1 MRNMQK
7 FNMKVLS
14 KSRFKQGLE
23 CPNKLYFSNNK
34 QVFHNVKNNDTFLQA
49 LASGG
54 FQVEEY
60 ARLQYPGGVLVD
72 APYENND
79 YQDLA
84 DQTYELLKQENVVI
98 YEAAFYVDDL
108 FIRTD
113 VLVKK
118 GTHIKL
124 IEVKAKSIDPSEPH
138 NFVGKSKKMV
148 SSWKPYL
155 FDLAFQTYVTQRCL
169 PTYTITPY
177 LCLVDKT
184 KSATVD
190 GLNQFFRIKKD
201 PNNRTGVTVKVDDIS
216 HLGENIL
223 HQENLSEVV
232 LKIHN
237 GDYTYYDN
245 LNFHEAV
252 KLLSEIRM
260 QNYYPNWPAQF
271 SACKKCEFKKD
282 DSEKGKIKQSGFEHC
297 FKTQYQWTDQDFKK
311 STIFNVWDLKDPK
324 LMEQGLLFK
333 SQLTPEDIKY
343 KEAAGKLSRTERQWL
358 QIEKERDDDFT
369 EFVDIEGLKQEIDT
383 WVYPLH
389 FIDFETSTVPLPF
402 HTGRKPYEQIAFQF
416 SHHIYYQDGRIE
428 HANQY
433 INSTAG
439 EFPNFEFIEHLQKAL
454 SNDQGTIFKFATHEN
469 TILNAIRAQLKVSNT
484 PNKESL
490 VSFIESISHNTGDN
504 PDKWT
509 VPTRKFNK
517 GTRDMVDIC
526 KVVKNY
532 YYNPH
537 TFGSNSIKKVLPAV
551 LKSSQFV
558 QEKYSKPIGVIAVS
572 SKNLPDNHIW
582 LTKQEN
588 KIIDPYKTLP
598 PVHKNISQEEIEAR
612 LSNIDNIDDGGAAL
626 TAYGKI
632 QYTDMTEK
640 EREDISDALKRYCEL
655 DTLAMVMI
663 YEHLKSI
670 V

>member
-1 MRNMQK
+1 MIA
-7 FNMKVLS
+7 LS

-34 QVFHNVKNNDTFLQA
+34 EVYHNIKNNDPFLQA

-60 ARLQYPGGVLVD
+60 ARLQYPRGVLVD
-72 APYENND
+72 APYHENN

-84 DQTYELLKQENVVI
+84 NQTSELLKQENVVI
-98 YEAAFYVDDL
+98 YEAAFYFDDL

-118 GTHIKL
+118 GTHIKI
-124 IEVKAKSIDPSEPH
+124 IEVKAKSLDPSQPN
-138 NFVGKSKKMV
+138 NFVGKSKKLV
-148 SSWKPYL
+148 GSWKPYL

-184 KSATVD
+184 KYATVD

-201 PNNRTGVTVKVDDIS
+201 PNNRTGVTVKVEDIS
-216 HLGENIL
+216 QLGENIL

-232 LKIHN
+232 SKIHN
-237 GDYTYYDN
+237 GDYMYYDN
-245 LNFHEAV
+245 LNFQEAV
-252 KLLSEIRM
+252 KLLSDIRIKK
-260 QNYYPNWPAQF
+260 YYPNWPAQF

-324 LMEQGLLFK
+324 LMQQGFLFK
-333 SQLTPEDIKY
+333 SQLSPEDIKY

-358 QIEKERDDDFT
+358 QIEKERNNDFT
-369 EFVDIEGLKQEIDT
+369 EFVDIEGLKAEMNT

-416 SHHIYYQDGRIE
+416 SHHIYHKDGRIE

-433 INSTAG
+433 INTTAG
-439 EFPNFEFIEHLQKAL
+439 EFPNFEFIEQLQKAL
-454 SNDQGTIFKFATHEN
+454 SKDEGTIFKFATHEN
-469 TILNAIRAQLKVSNT
+469 TILNAIRAQLKASDA

-490 VSFIESISHNTGDN
+490 ISFIESISHHTKKN
-504 PDKWT
+504 PDTWI
-509 VPTRKFNK
+509 VPNRKQNQ
-517 GTRDMVDIC
+517 GTRDMVDLC
-526 KVVKNY
+526 KVVVKY

-558 QEKYSKPIGVIAVS
+558 QEKYSRPINEIQVTSINIPS
-572 SKNLPDNHIW
+572 DHTW
-582 LTKQEN
+582 LTVKNGE
-588 KIIDPYKTLP
+588 IVDPYKTLP
-598 PVHKNISQEEIEAR
+598 PVYDNISQDEIETR
-612 LSNIDNIDDGGAAL
+612 LSDMKNIDDGGAAL
-626 TAYGKI
+626 TAYGKM

-670 V
+670 I

>member
-1 MRNMQK
+1 MIA
-7 FNMKVLS
+7 LS

-34 QVFHNVKNNDTFLQA
+34 EVYYNVKNNDPFLQA

-60 ARLQYPGGVLVD
+60 ARLQYPGGVLIED
-72 APYENND
+72 PQDRKIYD

-84 DQTYELLKQENVVI
+84 DQTSELLKQENVVI
-98 YEAAFYVDDL
+98 YEAAFYIDDL

-118 GTHIKL
+118 GTHIQL
-124 IEVKAKSIDPSEPH
+124 IEVKAKSLDPSENY
-138 NFVGKSKKMV
+138 NFVGKSKKIV

-155 FDLAFQTYVTQRCL
+155 FDLAFQTYVTKLCL

-190 GLNQFFRIKKD
+190 GLNQFFRVKKD
-201 PNNRTGVTVKVDDIS
+201 PNNRTGVKVKIDDIS
-216 HLGENIL
+216 QLGENIL

-232 LKIHN
+232 SKIHN

-282 DSEKGKIKQSGFEHC
+282 DSEKGKIKQSGFEYC
-297 FKTQYQWTDQDFKK
+297 FKTQYQWTDKDFKNP
-311 STIFNVWDLKDPK
+311 TIFNVWDLKDPK
-324 LMEQGLLFK
+324 LMQQGLLFK

-358 QIEKERDDDFT
+358 QIEKERDNDFT
-369 EFVDIEGLKQEIDT
+369 EFVDIEGLKAEMDT

-402 HTGRKPYEQIAFQF
+402 HTGRKPYEQIAFQY
-416 SHHIYYQDGRIE
+416 SHHIYHEDGRIE
-428 HANQY
+428 HANEY
-433 INSTAG
+433 INTTAG
-439 EFPNFEFIEHLQKAL
+439 AFPNFEFVESLQQAL
-454 SNDQGTIFKFATHEN
+454 SKDEGTIFKFATHEN
-469 TILNAIRAQLKVSNT
+469 TILNAIRTQLKASDT
-484 PNKESL
+484 PKKESL
-490 VSFIESISHNTGDN
+490 ISFIEAISHPTNDN
-504 PDKWT
+504 PDPWI
-509 VPTRKFNK
+509 VPTRKQNQ
-517 GTRDMVDIC
+517 GTRDMVDLC
-526 KVVKNY
+526 KVIIKY

-558 QEKYSKPIGVIAVS
+558 QKKYSKPIGAIAVS

-582 LTKQEN
+582 LTKREN
-588 KIIDPYKTLP
+588 EIISPYKTLP
-598 PVHKNISQEEIEAR
+598 PVYDNISQEEIEAR
-612 LSNIDNIDDGGAAL
+612 LSNIENVDDGGAAL
-626 TAYGKI
+626 TAYGKT

-640 EREDISDALKRYCEL
+640 ERQDISDALKRYCEL

-670 V
+670 VK

>member
-1 MRNMQK
+1 M
-7 FNMKVLS
+7 
-14 KSRFKQGLE
+14 
-23 CPNKLYFSNNK
+23 Y
-34 QVFHNVKNNDTFLQA
+34 HNVKNEDTFLQA

-84 DQTYELLKQENVVI
+84 DQTSELLKQENIVI
-98 YEAAFYVDDL
+98 YEAAFYLDDL

-124 IEVKAKSIDPSEPH
+124 IEVKAKSLDPSEPH

-169 PTYTITPY
+169 PSYTITPY

-190 GLNQFFRIKKD
+190 GLNQFFRVKKD
-201 PNNRTGVTVKVDDIS
+201 PNNRTGVTVKVNDIS
-216 HLGENIL
+216 QLGENIL

-232 LKIHN
+232 SKIHN
-237 GDYTYYDN
+237 GDYKYYDN

-260 QNYYPNWPAQF
+260 KNYYPNWPAQF

-282 DSEKGKIKQSGFEHC
+282 DSEYGKIKQSGFEHC

-311 STIFNVWDLKDPK
+311 PTIFNVWDLKDPK
-324 LMEQGLLFK
+324 LMEQGKLFK
-333 SQLTPEDIKY
+333 SQLSPEDIKY

-358 QIEKERDDDFT
+358 QIEKERDNDFA
-369 EFVDIEGLKQEIDT
+369 EFVDVEGLKSEMDI

-402 HTGRKPYEQIAFQF
+402 HAGRKPYEQIAFQY
-416 SHHIYYQDGRIE
+416 SHHIYYQ
-428 HANQY
+428 
-433 INSTAG
+433 
-439 EFPNFEFIEHLQKAL
+439 
-454 SNDQGTIFKFATHEN
+454 
-469 TILNAIRAQLKVSNT
+469 
-484 PNKESL
+484 
-490 VSFIESISHNTGDN
+490 
-504 PDKWT
+504 
-509 VPTRKFNK
+509 
-517 GTRDMVDIC
+517 
-526 KVVKNY
+526 
-532 YYNPH
+532 
-537 TFGSNSIKKVLPAV
+537 VL
-551 LKSSQFV
+551 
-558 QEKYSKPIGVIAVS
+558 
-572 SKNLPDNHIW
+572 
-582 LTKQEN
+582 
-588 KIIDPYKTLP
+588 
-598 PVHKNISQEEIEAR
+598 
-612 LSNIDNIDDGGAAL
+612 
-626 TAYGKI
+626 
-632 QYTDMTEK
+632 
-640 EREDISDALKRYCEL
+640 
-655 DTLAMVMI
+655 
-663 YEHLKSI
+663 
-670 V
+670 

>member
-1 MRNMQK
+1 MIA
-7 FNMKVLS
+7 LS

-34 QVFHNVKNNDTFLQA
+34 EVYHNVKNNDPFLQA

-60 ARLQYPGGVLVD
+60 ARLQYPNGVLVD
-72 APYENND
+72 SPYEDNN

-84 DQTYELLKQENVVI
+84 DQTTELLKQENVTI

-118 GTHIKL
+118 GKNIKL
-124 IEVKAKSIDPSEPH
+124 IEVKAKSVDPNDPY
-138 NFVGKSKKMV
+138 NFIGKSNKIV

-169 PTYTITPY
+169 PSFDVTPY

-184 KSATVD
+184 KAATVN
-190 GLNQFFRIKKD
+190 GLNQLFRVTKE
-201 PNNRTGVTVKVDDIS
+201 PGHRTGVTVKQKDVNRLGDNLL
-216 HLGENIL
+216 HLEPL
-223 HQENLSEVV
+223 ADVV
-232 LKIHN
+232 SKIHN
-237 GDYTYYDN
+237 GFYSYYDN
-245 LNFHEAV
+245 LNFHEAL
-252 KLLSEIRM
+252 KLLSEIRIK
-260 QNYYPNWPAQF
+260 NFYPNWPAQF

-282 DSEKGKIKQSGFEHC
+282 DSQDGMSKQSGFEHC
-297 FKTQYQWTDQDFKK
+297 FKTQYHWTTNDFKK
-311 STIFNVWDLKDPK
+311 PNIFNVWDLKDPK
-324 LMEQGLLFK
+324 LMQQGKLFK

-369 EFVDIEGLKQEIDT
+369 EFVDIEGLKAEMET
-383 WVYPLH
+383 WVPPLH

-416 SHHIYYQDGRIE
+416 SHHIYHEDGRIE
-428 HANQY
+428 HANEY
-433 INSTAG
+433 INTTAG

-454 SNDQGTIFKFATHEN
+454 SKDEGTIFKFAKHEN
-469 TILNAIRAQLKVSNT
+469 TILNAIRAQLKASNT

-490 VSFIESISHNTGDN
+490 VSFIESISHPTRDN
-504 PDKWT
+504 PDQWT
-509 VPTRKFNK
+509 VPPRIYDR
-517 GTRDMVDIC
+517 GTRNMVDLC
-526 KVVKNY
+526 KVVVNY

-558 QEKYSKPIGVIAVS
+558 QEKYSKPIGAIGVS
-572 SKNLPDNHIW
+572 SKNLPDDHIW
-582 LTKQEN
+582 LKKVDNE
-588 KIIDPYKTLP
+588 IIDPYKSLP

-640 EREDISDALKRYCEL
+640 EREDIAEALKRYCEL

-663 YEHLKSI
+663 YEHLKSLLI
-670 V
+670 KI

>member
-1 MRNMQK
+1 
-7 FNMKVLS
+7 MKALS

-34 QVFHNVKNNDTFLQA
+34 QVFHNVKNEDSFLQA

-60 ARLQYPGGVLVD
+60 ARLQYPGGVLIED
-72 APYENND
+72 PEDRENYD

-84 DQTYELLKQENVVI
+84 NQTSELLKQENVVI
-98 YEAAFYVDDL
+98 YEAAFYFDDL

-118 GTHIKL
+118 GTHIQL
-124 IEVKAKSIDPSEPH
+124 IEVKAKSINPSQPH
-138 NFVGKSKKMV
+138 NFVGKSKKLV

-184 KSATVD
+184 KSATID
-190 GLNQFFRIKKD
+190 GLNQFFRVKKD
-201 PNNRTGVTVKVDDIS
+201 PNNRTGVTVKVDDIRQ
-216 HLGENIL
+216 LGENIL

-232 LKIHN
+232 SKIHN

-245 LNFHEAV
+245 LNFKEAV

-297 FKTQYQWTDQDFKK
+297 FTTQYHWTDQDFKK

-324 LMEQGLLFK
+324 LMQQGLLFK
-333 SQLTPEDIKY
+333 SQLSPEDIKY

-358 QIEKERDDDFT
+358 QIEKERNDDFT
-369 EFVDIEGLKQEIDT
+369 EFVDIEGLKQEMDT

-416 SHHIYYQDGRIE
+416 SHHIYHKDGRIE

-433 INSTAG
+433 INTTAG
-439 EFPNFEFIEHLQKAL
+439 EFPNFEFIEQLQKAL
-454 SNDQGTIFKFATHEN
+454 SKDEGTIFKFATHEN
-469 TILNAIRAQLKVSNT
+469 TILNAIRAQLKKSDA

-490 VSFIESISHNTGDN
+490 ISFIESISHHTKKN
-504 PDKWT
+504 PDTWI
-509 VPTRKFNK
+509 VPNRKQNQ
-517 GTRDMVDIC
+517 GTRDMVDLC
-526 KVVKNY
+526 KVVVKY

-558 QEKYSKPIGVIAVS
+558 QEKYSRPINEIQVTSINIPS
-572 SKNLPDNHIW
+572 DHIW
-582 LTKQEN
+582 LTVKNGE
-588 KIIDPYKTLP
+588 IVDPYKTLP
-598 PVHKNISQEEIEAR
+598 PVYDNISQDEIETR
-612 LSNIDNIDDGGAAL
+612 LSDMKNIDDGGAAL

-632 QYTDMTEK
+632 QYTDMSVK

-663 YEHLKSI
+663 YEHLKSL

>member
-1 MRNMQK
+1 
-7 FNMKVLS
+7 MKALS

-34 QVFHNVKNNDTFLQA
+34 QVFHNVKNEDSFLQA

-60 ARLQYPGGVLVD
+60 ARLQYPGGVLIED
-72 APYENND
+72 PEDRENYD

-84 DQTYELLKQENVVI
+84 NQTSELLKQENVVI
-98 YEAAFYVDDL
+98 YEAAFYFDDL

-118 GTHIKL
+118 GTHIQL
-124 IEVKAKSIDPSEPH
+124 IEVKAKSINPSQPH
-138 NFVGKSKKMV
+138 NFVGKSKKLV

-184 KSATVD
+184 KSATID
-190 GLNQFFRIKKD
+190 GLNQFFRVKKD
-201 PNNRTGVTVKVDDIS
+201 PNNRTGVTVKVDDIRQ
-216 HLGENIL
+216 LGENIL

-232 LKIHN
+232 SKIHN

-245 LNFHEAV
+245 LNFKEAV

-297 FKTQYQWTDQDFKK
+297 FKTQYHWTDQDFKK

-324 LMEQGLLFK
+324 LMQQGLLFK
-333 SQLTPEDIKY
+333 SQLSPEDIKY

-358 QIEKERDDDFT
+358 QIEKERNDDFT
-369 EFVDIEGLKQEIDT
+369 EFVDIEGLKQEMDT

-416 SHHIYYQDGRIE
+416 SHHIYYKDGRIE

-439 EFPNFEFIEHLQKAL
+439 EFPNFEFIEQLQKAL
-454 SNDQGTIFKFATHEN
+454 SKDEGTIFKFATHEN
-469 TILNAIRAQLKVSNT
+469 TILNAIRAQLKVSDA

-490 VSFIESISHNTGDN
+490 ISFIESISHHTKKN
-504 PDKWT
+504 PDTWI
-509 VPTRKFNK
+509 VPNRKQNQ
-517 GTRDMVDIC
+517 GTRDMVDLC
-526 KVVKNY
+526 KVVVKY

-558 QEKYSKPIGVIAVS
+558 QEKYSRPINEIQVTSINIPS
-572 SKNLPDNHIW
+572 DHIW
-582 LTKQEN
+582 LTVKNGE
-588 KIIDPYKTLP
+588 IVDPYKTLP
-598 PVHKNISQEEIEAR
+598 PVYDNINQDEIETR
-612 LSNIDNIDDGGAAL
+612 LSDMENIDDGGAAL

-632 QYTDMTEK
+632 QYTDMSVK
-640 EREDISDALKRYCEL
+640 EREDISEALKRYCEL

-663 YEHLKSI
+663 YEHLKSL

>member
-1 MRNMQK
+1 MIA
-7 FNMKVLS
+7 LS

-34 QVFHNVKNNDTFLQA
+34 EVFHNVKNNDPFLQA

-72 APYENND
+72 APYHENN

-84 DQTYELLKQENVVI
+84 NQTSELLKQENVVI
-98 YEAAFYVDDL
+98 YEAAFYFDDL

-118 GTHIKL
+118 GTHIQL
-124 IEVKAKSIDPSEPH
+124 IEVKAKSLDPSQSH
-138 NFVGKSKKMV
+138 NFVGKSKKLV
-148 SSWKPYL
+148 GSWKPYL

-201 PNNRTGVTVKVDDIS
+201 PNNRTGVTVKVEDIS
-216 HLGENIL
+216 QLGENIL

-232 LKIHN
+232 SKIHN
-237 GDYTYYDN
+237 GDYMYYDN

-252 KLLSEIRM
+252 KLLSDIRIK
-260 QNYYPNWPAQF
+260 NYYPNWPAQF

-282 DSEKGKIKQSGFEHC
+282 DSEDGKIKKSGFEHC
-297 FKTQYQWTDQDFKK
+297 FKTQYHWTDQDFKK

-324 LMEQGLLFK
+324 LMQQGLLFK
-333 SQLTPEDIKY
+333 SQLSPEDIKY

-358 QIEKERDDDFT
+358 QIEKERNDDFT
-369 EFVDIEGLKQEIDT
+369 EFVDIEGLKQEMDT

-416 SHHIYYQDGRIE
+416 SHHIYHKDRRIE

-433 INSTAG
+433 INTTAG
-439 EFPNFEFIEHLQKAL
+439 EFPNFEFIEQLQKAL
-454 SNDQGTIFKFATHEN
+454 SKDEGTIFKFATHEN
-469 TILNAIRAQLKVSNT
+469 TILNAIRAQLKKSDA

-490 VSFIESISHNTGDN
+490 ISFIESISHHTKKN
-504 PDKWT
+504 PDTWI
-509 VPTRKFNK
+509 VPNRKQNH
-517 GTRDMVDIC
+517 GTRDMVDLC
-526 KVVKNY
+526 KVVVKY

-558 QEKYSKPIGVIAVS
+558 QEKYSRPINEIQVTSINIPS
-572 SKNLPDNHIW
+572 DHIW
-582 LTKQEN
+582 LTVKNGE
-588 KIIDPYKTLP
+588 IVDPYKTLP
-598 PVHKNISQEEIEAR
+598 PVYDNISQDEIETR
-612 LSNIDNIDDGGAAL
+612 LSDMKNIDDGGAAL

-632 QYTDMTEK
+632 QYTDMSVK

-663 YEHLKSI
+663 YEHLKSL

>member
-1 MRNMQK
+1 MIA
-7 FNMKVLS
+7 LS
-14 KSRFKQGLE
+14 KSRFKLGLE

-34 QVFHNVKNNDTFLQA
+34 EVYHNVKNDDPFLQA

-60 ARLQYPGGVLVD
+60 ARLQYPNGVLVD
-72 APYENND
+72 SPYEDNN

-84 DQTYELLKQENVVI
+84 DQTTELLKQENVTI

-118 GTHIKL
+118 GKNIKL
-124 IEVKAKSIDPSEPH
+124 IEVKAKSVDPNDPY
-138 NFVGKSKKMV
+138 NFIGKSNKIV

-169 PTYTITPY
+169 PSFHVTPY

-184 KSATVD
+184 KAATVN
-190 GLNQFFRIKKD
+190 GLNQLFRVTKE
-201 PNNRTGVTVKVDDIS
+201 PGHRTGVTVKQKDVNRLGDNLL
-216 HLGENIL
+216 HLEPL
-223 HQENLSEVV
+223 ADVV
-232 LKIHN
+232 SKIHN
-237 GDYTYYDN
+237 GFYSYYDN
-245 LNFHEAV
+245 LNFHEAL
-252 KLLSEIRM
+252 KLLSEIRIK
-260 QNYYPNWPAQF
+260 NYYPNWPAQF

-282 DSEKGKIKQSGFEHC
+282 DSQDGMSKQSGFEHC
-297 FKTQYQWTDQDFKK
+297 FKTQYHWTTNDFKK
-311 STIFNVWDLKDPK
+311 PNIFNVWDLKDPK
-324 LMEQGLLFK
+324 LMEQGKLFK

-369 EFVDIEGLKQEIDT
+369 EFVDIEGLKAEMDT

-402 HTGRKPYEQIAFQF
+402 HIGRKPYEQIAFQF
-416 SHHIYYQDGRIE
+416 SHHIYHEDGRIE
-428 HANQY
+428 HANEY
-433 INSTAG
+433 INTTAG

-454 SNDQGTIFKFATHEN
+454 SKDEGTIFKFAKHEN
-469 TILNAIRAQLKVSNT
+469 TILNAIRAQLKASNT

-490 VSFIESISHNTGDN
+490 VSFIESISHPTRDN
-504 PDKWT
+504 IDQWT
-509 VPTRKFNK
+509 VPPRMYDK
-517 GTRDMVDIC
+517 GTRDMVDLC
-526 KVVKNY
+526 KVVVNY

-558 QEKYSKPIGVIAVS
+558 QEKYSKPIGAIGVS

-582 LTKQEN
+582 LKKLDNE
-588 KIIDPYKTLP
+588 IIDPYKSLP

-640 EREDISDALKRYCEL
+640 EREDIAEALKRYCEL

-663 YEHLKSI
+663 YEHLKFLAE
-670 V
+670 

>member
-1 MRNMQK
+1 MIA
-7 FNMKVLS
+7 LS

-34 QVFHNVKNNDTFLQA
+34 EVYYNVKNNDPFLQA

-60 ARLQYPGGVLVD
+60 ARLQYPGGVLIED
-72 APYENND
+72 PQDRKIYD

-84 DQTYELLKQENVVI
+84 DQTSELLKQENVVI
-98 YEAAFYVDDL
+98 YEAAFYIDDL

-118 GTHIKL
+118 GAHIQL
-124 IEVKAKSIDPSEPH
+124 IEVKAKSLDPSENY
-138 NFVGKSKKMV
+138 NFVGKSKKIV

-155 FDLAFQTYVTQRCL
+155 FDLAFQTYVTKLCL

-190 GLNQFFRIKKD
+190 GLNQFFRVKKD
-201 PNNRTGVTVKVDDIS
+201 PNNRTGVKVKIDDIS
-216 HLGENIL
+216 QLGENIL

-232 LKIHN
+232 SKIHN

-282 DSEKGKIKQSGFEHC
+282 DSEKGKIKQSGFEYC
-297 FKTQYQWTDQDFKK
+297 FKTQYQWTDKDFKNP
-311 STIFNVWDLKDPK
+311 TIFNVWDLKDPK
-324 LMEQGLLFK
+324 LMQQGLLFK

-358 QIEKERDDDFT
+358 QIEKERDNDFT
-369 EFVDIEGLKQEIDT
+369 EFVDIKGLKSEMDN

-402 HTGRKPYEQIAFQF
+402 HTGRKPYEQIAFQY
-416 SHHIYYQDGRIE
+416 SHHIYYENGRIE
-428 HANQY
+428 HANEY
-433 INSTAG
+433 INTTAG
-439 EFPNFEFIEHLQKAL
+439 AFPNFEFVESLQQAL
-454 SNDQGTIFKFATHEN
+454 SKDEGTIFKFATHEN
-469 TILNAIRAQLKVSNT
+469 TILNAIRTQLKASDT
-484 PNKESL
+484 PKKESL
-490 VSFIESISHNTGDN
+490 ISFIEAISHPTNDN
-504 PDKWT
+504 PDPWI
-509 VPTRKFNK
+509 VPTRKQNQ
-517 GTRDMVDIC
+517 GTRDMVDLC
-526 KVVKNY
+526 KVIIKY

-558 QEKYSKPIGVIAVS
+558 QKKYSKPIGAIAVS

-582 LTKQEN
+582 LTKREN
-588 KIIDPYKTLP
+588 EIISPYKTLP
-598 PVHKNISQEEIEAR
+598 PVYDNISQEEIEAR
-612 LSNIDNIDDGGAAL
+612 LSNIENVDDGGAAL

-640 EREDISDALKRYCEL
+640 ERQDISDALKRYCEL

-670 V
+670 VK

>member
-1 MRNMQK
+1 MIA
-7 FNMKVLS
+7 LS

-34 QVFHNVKNNDTFLQA
+34 EVFHNVKNNDPFLQA

-72 APYENND
+72 APYHENN

-84 DQTYELLKQENVVI
+84 DQTSKLLKLENVVI
-98 YEAAFYVDDL
+98 YEAAFNFDDL

-118 GTHIKL
+118 GTHIQL
-124 IEVKAKSIDPSEPH
+124 IEVKAKSLDPNQSY
-138 NFVGKSKKMV
+138 NFVGKSKKLV

-201 PNNRTGVTVKVDDIS
+201 PNSKTGVKKTFKQVS
-216 HLGENIL
+216 QLGENIL

-237 GDYTYYDN
+237 GYHTYYDN

-252 KLLSEIRM
+252 KLLSDIRIK
-260 QNYYPNWPAQF
+260 NYYPNWPAQF

-282 DSEKGKIKQSGFEHC
+282 DSEDGKIKQSGFEHC
-297 FKTQYQWTDQDFKK
+297 FKTQYHWTDQDFKK

-324 LMEQGLLFK
+324 LMQQGLLFK
-333 SQLTPEDIKY
+333 SQLSPEDIKY

-358 QIEKERDDDFT
+358 QIEKERNDDFT
-369 EFVDIEGLKQEIDT
+369 EFVDIEGLKQEMDT

-416 SHHIYYQDGRIE
+416 SHHIYYKDGRIE

-439 EFPNFEFIEHLQKAL
+439 EFPNFEFIEQLQKAL
-454 SNDQGTIFKFATHEN
+454 SKDEGTIFKFATHEN
-469 TILNAIRAQLKVSNT
+469 TILNAIRAQLKASDA

-490 VSFIESISHNTGDN
+490 ISFIESISHHTKKN
-504 PDKWT
+504 PDTWI
-509 VPTRKFNK
+509 VQNRKQNQ
-517 GTRDMVDIC
+517 GTRDMVDLC
-526 KVVKNY
+526 KVVVKY

-558 QEKYSKPIGVIAVS
+558 QEKYSRPINEIQVT
-572 SKNLPDNHIW
+572 SKNIPSDHIW
-582 LTKQEN
+582 LTVKNGE
-588 KIIDPYKTLP
+588 IVDPYKTLP
-598 PVHKNISQEEIEAR
+598 PVYDNINQDEIETR
-612 LSNIDNIDDGGAAL
+612 LSDMENIDDGGAAL

-632 QYTDMTEK
+632 QYTDMSVK

-663 YEHLKSI
+663 YEHLKSL

>member
-1 MRNMQK
+1 
-7 FNMKVLS
+7 MKALS

-34 QVFHNVKNNDTFLQA
+34 EVYHNVKNNDPFLQA

-60 ARLQYPGGVLVD
+60 ARLQYPGGVLIED
-72 APYENND
+72 PQDRKIYD

-84 DQTYELLKQENVVI
+84 DQTSELLKQENVVI
-98 YEAAFYVDDL
+98 YEAAFYIDDL

-118 GTHIKL
+118 GTHIQL
-124 IEVKAKSIDPSEPH
+124 IEVKAKSLDPSENY
-138 NFVGKSKKMV
+138 NFVGKSKKIV

-155 FDLAFQTYVTQRCL
+155 FDLAFQTYVTKLCL

-190 GLNQFFRIKKD
+190 GLNQFFRVKKD
-201 PNNRTGVTVKVDDIS
+201 PNNRTGVKVKIDDIS
-216 HLGENIL
+216 QLGENIL

-232 LKIHN
+232 SKIHN

-282 DSEKGKIKQSGFEHC
+282 DSEKGNIKQSGFEHC
-297 FKTQYQWTDQDFKK
+297 FKTQYQWTDQDFKNP
-311 STIFNVWDLKDPK
+311 TIFNIWDLKDPK
-324 LMEQGLLFK
+324 LMEQGKLFK

-358 QIEKERDDDFT
+358 QIEKERDNDFT
-369 EFVDIEGLKQEIDT
+369 EFVDIEGLKSEMNT

-416 SHHIYYQDGRIE
+416 SHHIYYEDGRIE

-433 INSTAG
+433 INSIAG
-439 EFPNFEFIEHLQKAL
+439 EFPNFEFVESLQQAL
-454 SNDQGTIFKFATHEN
+454 SEDEGTIFKFATHEN
-469 TILNAIRAQLKVSNT
+469 TILNAIRTQLKASDD

-490 VSFIESISHNTGDN
+490 ISFIESISHPTKGN
-504 PDKWT
+504 PDPWIM
-509 VPTRKFNK
+509 PLRKQNQ
-517 GTRDMVDIC
+517 GTRDMVDLC
-526 KVVKNY
+526 KVVVNY

-551 LKSSQFV
+551 LNSSKFIQN
-558 QEKYSKPIGVIAVS
+558 KYSRSIGNIAVS
-572 SKNLPDNHIW
+572 SKNLPDDHVW

-588 KIIDPYKTLP
+588 KIISPYKTLP
-598 PVHKNISQEEIEAR
+598 PVFENISQDEIETR
-612 LSNIDNIDDGGAAL
+612 LSDIENIDDGGAAL

-632 QYTDMTEK
+632 QYTDMSEK
-640 EREDISDALKRYCEL
+640 ERQDISDALKRYCEL